1 MKIASIRPTQWLP
14 EQMLTVKPHLRGWQ
28 HVAAAPLSLAA
39 SIVLTVLAPTSGTR
53 WASAVYLVTSLL
65 LFGISA
71 LYHRFYWSPKWEI
84 FWRRLDHSN
93 IFLLIAGTYTP
104 LCVALLPSHDARFIL
119 TLVWVAASAGVLMSV
134 FWPGAP
140 RWLIVTLYVGLGWV
154 AIWYLPQLWTAGG
167 PVIVLLIAAGGVL
180 YTVGAVVYGLKRPNP
195 SPRWFGFHEIFHTF
209 TVLAWA
215 CQCVAVYFA
224 VLGTS
229 PVTS

>member
-1 MKIASIRPTQWLP
+1 MKIVSLRPTQWVPNQL
-14 EQMLTVKPHLRGWQ
+14 VNIKPHLRGWL
-28 HVAAAPLSLAA
+28 HLVSAPLSLAA
-39 SIVLTVLAPTSGTR
+39 SIVLTVLAPTTGTR

-65 LFGISA
+65 LFAISA
-71 LYHRFYWSPKWEI
+71 TYHRLYWSPSWEK

-104 LCVALLPSHDARFIL
+104 LCVALLPFEDARFIL
-119 TLVWVAASAGVLMSV
+119 TLVWSVAGAGVVFSM

-140 RWLIVTLYVGLGWV
+140 RWLITLMYVGLGWV
-154 AIWYLPQLWTAGG
+154 AIWYIPQLWEAGG
-167 PVIVLLIAAGGVL
+167 PVSILLIAAGGVL
-180 YTVGAVVYGLKRPNP
+180 YTIGAVVYALKKPNP
-195 SPRWFGFHEIFHTF
+195 WPKWFGFHEVFHSF

-229 PVTS
+229 AH